1 MKRLTALLILALLLT
16 PVCVRAEEPEYQDD
30 IVYKIYDEAGAYLTS
45 YAGRVYQDDEYIAGD
60 NKLYIITAVDDSML
74 TVTASFV
81 GMETVGSRVETQSV
95 FGAAAA
101 TSAPSASPGT
111 TASTNASPG
120 TTASTNA
127 SPNAAAGGKKL
138 VAMYSTHTD
147 ESYEPTDG
155 TSSTTKGGGI
165 LDVGDTLKQ
174 NLEKLGVEV
183 VYDKT
188 SHLPHDAGA
197 YRRSRQTA
205 EELLKKQP
213 EALIDIHRDG
223 IPDPKEY
230 DKTIDGEQASKV
242 RLEVGRSNPNA
253 DANRNFA
260 KEIKATADKKYPG
273 MIKDIFIGKGNYNQ
287 ELYPQS
293 VLLEFGT
300 VSTDKDRAKQST
312 EFMAN
317 VLNDVLFGGSA
328 KAETNVQQG
337 NKSAGKGVLWL
348 IGGLIVA
355 GVIYALAA
363 TGTFDGMK
371 RRLARGTSEVTGG
384 SIGRK
389 PKEPKDPK

>member
-1 MKRLTALLILALLLT
+1 MKRLTAILVLALLLT

-30 IVYKIYDEAGAYLTS
+30 IVYKINDEAGAYLTS
-45 YAGRVYQDDEYIAGD
+45 HAGRVYQDDEYIAGD

-74 TVTASFV
+74 TATASYV

-101 TSAPSASPGT
+101 TNAPSASPGT
-111 TASTNASPG
+111 TAA
-120 TTASTNA
+120 ANA
-127 SPNAAAGGKKL
+127 SPNASGGGKKL

-155 TSSTTKGGGI
+155 TSSKTKGGGI
-165 LDVGDTLKQ
+165 LDVGNALKK
-174 NLEKLGVEV
+174 NLESKGVQV
-183 VYDKT
+183 VYDET
-188 SHLPHDAGA
+188 NHMPHDAGA

-230 DKTIDGEQASKV
+230 DKTIDGKPASKV

-293 VLLEFGT
+293 ILLEFGT
-300 VSTDKDRAKQST
+300 VSTDKKRAEQST
-312 EFMAN
+312 QFMAN
-317 VLNDVLFGGSA
+317 VLNDVLFGGTA

-348 IGGLIVA
+348 IGGVIVA

-371 RRLARGTSEVTGG
+371 RRLARGASEVTGG
-384 SIGRK
+384 SMGRK
-389 PKEPKDPK
+389 PKEPNDPK

>member
-1 MKRLTALLILALLLT
+1 
-16 PVCVRAEEPEYQDD
+16 
-30 IVYKIYDEAGAYLTS
+30 
-45 YAGRVYQDDEYIAGD
+45 
-60 NKLYIITAVDDSML
+60 
-74 TVTASFV
+74 
-81 GMETVGSRVETQSV
+81 METVGSRVETQSV

-101 TSAPSASPGT
+101 TNAPGASPGT
-111 TASTNASPG
+111 TSVANASPDAG
-120 TTASTNA
+120 
-127 SPNAAAGGKKL
+127 GGKKM
-138 VAMYSTHTD
+138 VAMYSTHND

-155 TSSTTKGGGI
+155 TSSKNKDPGI
-165 LDVGDTLKQ
+165 FDVGDALKK
-174 NLEKLGVEV
+174 NLESKCIEV
-183 VYDKT
+183 VYDKS

-293 VLLEFGT
+293 VLVEFGT
-300 VSTDKDRAKQST
+300 HTTDKERAIKST
-312 EFMAN
+312 EFMAD
-317 VLNDVLFGGSA
+317 VMNDVLFGGTA

-348 IGGLIVA
+348 IGGVIVA
-355 GVIYALAA
+355 GVIFALAA

-384 SIGRK
+384 SMGRR

>member
-1 MKRLTALLILALLLT
+1 MKRLTAILIVALMLM
-16 PVCVRAEEPEYQDD
+16 PVCVRAEEPEYSDD
-30 IVYKIYDEAGAYLTS
+30 LVYRINDEAGAYLTS
-45 YAGRVYQDDEYIAGD
+45 HAGRVYQDDEYIAED
-60 NKLYIITAVDDSML
+60 NKLYIVTAVDDSML
-74 TVTASFV
+74 TATASYV
-81 GMETVGSRVETQSV
+81 GMETAAERVETQSV
-95 FGAAAA
+95 FGDAAAA
-101 TSAPSASPGT
+101 TNAPGASPGT
-111 TASTNASPG
+111 TAAANASPK
-120 TTASTNA
+120 ASG
-127 SPNAAAGGKKL
+127 GGKKL
-138 VAMYSTHTD
+138 VAMYSTHDD
-147 ESYEPTDG
+147 ESYEPSDG
-155 TSSTTKGGGI
+155 TSSKTKGGGI

-174 NLEKLGVEV
+174 NLEKLGIDV
-183 VYDKT
+183 VYDKS

-213 EALIDIHRDG
+213 EALIDVHRDG

-230 DKTIDGEQASKV
+230 DKTIDGEKASKV

-273 MIKDIFIGKGNYNQ
+273 LIKDIFIGKGNYNQ

-312 EFMAN
+312 EYMAN
-317 VLNDVLFGGSA
+317 VLDDVLFGGSA

-348 IGGLIVA
+348 IGGVIVA

-384 SIGRK
+384 SVGRK
-389 PKEPKDPK
+389 PKEPNDPK

>member
-1 MKRLTALLILALLLT
+1 MKRLTAVILLLLMLM
-16 PVCVRAEEPEYQDD
+16 PVCARAEEYEYQDD
-30 IVYKIYDEAGAYLTS
+30 VVYRIYDGNGTYLTS
-45 YAGRVYQDDEYIAGD
+45 YAGRVYVDDEYIAED
-60 NKLYIITAVDDSML
+60 NKLYIMTSVDDAAL
-74 TVTASFV
+74 TATASYLGV
-81 GMETVGSRVETQSV
+81 ETVDARVETQSV
-95 FGAAAA
+95 FLGAAAA
-101 TSAPSASPGT
+101 TNAPSASPGAT
-111 TASTNASPG
+111 
-120 TTASTNA
+120 
-127 SPNAAAGGKKL
+127 AAAQTSPSAAGGGKKL

-147 ESYEPTDG
+147 ESYEPSDG
-155 TSSTTKGGGI
+155 TSSKTKGAGI
-165 LDVGDTLKQ
+165 LDVGDALKQ

-230 DKTIDGEQASKV
+230 DKKIDGEDASKV
-242 RLEVGRSNPNA
+242 RLEVGRNNPNA

-260 KEIKATADKKYPG
+260 KEIKSTADQMYPG
-273 MIKDIFIGKGNYNQ
+273 LIKDIFIGKGNYNQ

-300 VSTDKDRAKQST
+300 HTTEKGRAVQST
-312 EFMAN
+312 EYMAN
-317 VLNDVLFGGSA
+317 VLDKVLFGGTA
-328 KAETNVQQG
+328 KAEENVQQG

-355 GVIYALAA
+355 GVLYALAA
-363 TGTFDGMK
+363 TGTFDSMK
-371 RRLARGTSEVTGG
+371 RRLARGASEVTGG
-384 SIGRK
+384 TIGRK
-389 PKEPKDPK
+389 PKKPQDPH

>member
-1 MKRLTALLILALLLT
+1 MKRLTAILILALLLT

-30 IVYKIYDEAGAYLTS
+30 LVYRIYDEAGAYLTS
-45 YAGRVYQDDEYIAGD
+45 HAGRVYQDDEYIAGD
-60 NKLYIITAVDDSML
+60 NKLYIVTSVDDSML
-74 TVTASFV
+74 TATASYIGV
-81 GMETVGSRVETQSV
+81 ETAGSRVETQSV

-101 TSAPSASPGT
+101 TNAPTAKPGAT
-111 TASTNASPG
+111 
-120 TTASTNA
+120 
-127 SPNAAAGGKKL
+127 AAANESPAASGKKKL
-138 VAMYSTHTD
+138 VAMYSTHND
-147 ESYEPTDG
+147 ESYEPSDG
-155 TSSTTKGGGI
+155 TSSKNKDPGI
-165 LDVGDTLKQ
+165 FDVGDALKQ
-174 NLEKLGVEV
+174 NFEKMGVEV
-183 VYDKT
+183 IYDKS

-230 DKTIDGEQASKV
+230 DKTIDGKEASKV

-287 ELYPQS
+287 ELYPQAIL
-293 VLLEFGT
+293 VEFGT
-300 VSTDKDRAKQST
+300 HTTDKDRAIKST
-312 EFMAN
+312 EFMAD
-317 VLNDVLFGGSA
+317 VINDVLFGGAA
-328 KAETNVQQG
+328 KAETNTQEG

-348 IGGLIVA
+348 IGGVIVA

-371 RRLARGTSEVTGG
+371 RRLARGASEVTGG
-384 SIGRK
+384 SVGRK
-389 PKEPKDPK
+389 PREPNDPK

>member
-1 MKRLTALLILALLLT
+1 MKRLTAFLIVALMLT
-16 PVCVRAEEPEYQDD
+16 PVCVRAEEPEYSDD
-30 IVYKIYDEAGAYLTS
+30 IVYRIYDEAGAYLTS
-45 YAGRVYQDDEYIAGD
+45 FAGRVYQDDEYIAGD
-60 NKLYIITAVDDSML
+60 NKLYIVTAVDDSML
-74 TVTASFV
+74 TATASYV
-81 GMETVGSRVETQSV
+81 GMETAGERVETQSV
-95 FGAAAA
+95 FGNAAAA
-101 TSAPSASPGT
+101 TNAPG
-111 TASTNASPG
+111 ASPG

-127 SPNAAAGGKKL
+127 SPNAGGGKKL
-138 VAMYSTHTD
+138 VTMYSTHND

-155 TSSTTKGGGI
+155 TSSKTKDPGI
-165 LDVGDTLKQ
+165 FDVGDALKK
-174 NLEKLGVEV
+174 NLEAKGVEV
-183 VYDKT
+183 VYDKS

-223 IPDPKEY
+223 IPDPGEY
-230 DKTIDGEQASKV
+230 DKTIAGEEATKV
-242 RLEVGRSNPNA
+242 RLLVGRSNPNA

-293 VLLEFGT
+293 ILLEFGT
-300 VSTDKDRAKQST
+300 HTNDKERAIKST

-317 VLNDVLFGGSA
+317 VLDDVLFGGSA
-328 KAETNVQQG
+328 KAETSTKQG

-355 GVIYALAA
+355 GVIYALVA
-363 TGTFDGMK
+363 TGTFEGMK
-371 RRLARGTSEVTGG
+371 HRLARATSEVTGG
-384 SIGRK
+384 TIGRK
-389 PKEPKDPK
+389 PKEPHDPK

>member
-1 MKRLTALLILALLLT
+1 MKRLTAILILMLLMM
-16 PVCVRAEEPEYQDD
+16 PVSVRAEEPEYQDD
-30 IVYKIYDEAGAYLTS
+30 IVYRIYDEAGAYLTS
-45 YAGRVYQDDEYIAGD
+45 FAGRVYQDDEYIAGD
-60 NKLYIITAVDDSML
+60 NKLYIVTSVDDSML
-74 TVTASFV
+74 TATASYV
-81 GMETVGSRVETQSV
+81 GVETAGARIETQTV

-101 TSAPSASPGT
+101 TNTPAPGT
-111 TASTNASPG
+111 TAAANASPK
-120 TTASTNA
+120 AS
-127 SPNAAAGGKKL
+127 GGRKL
-138 VAMYSTHTD
+138 VTMYSTHND

-155 TSSTTKGGGI
+155 TSSKVKDPGI
-165 LDVGDTLKQ
+165 FDVGDSLKK

-183 VYDKT
+183 VYDKS

-230 DKTIDGEQASKV
+230 DKKIEGEDASKV
-242 RLEVGRSNPNA
+242 RLLVGRSNPNA

-260 KEIKATADKKYPG
+260 KQIKATADKKYPG

-287 ELYPQS
+287 ELYPQAI
-293 VLLEFGT
+293 LLEFGT
-300 VSTDKDRAKQST
+300 HTTDKDRAIKST
-312 EFMAN
+312 EFMAQ

-328 KAETNVQQG
+328 KAETNAQQG

-348 IGGLIVA
+348 IGGVIVA
-355 GVIYALAA
+355 GVIFALAA

-371 RRLARGTSEVTGG
+371 RRLARGASEVTGG
-384 SIGRK
+384 SVGRK
-389 PKEPKDPK
+389 PKEPNDPK